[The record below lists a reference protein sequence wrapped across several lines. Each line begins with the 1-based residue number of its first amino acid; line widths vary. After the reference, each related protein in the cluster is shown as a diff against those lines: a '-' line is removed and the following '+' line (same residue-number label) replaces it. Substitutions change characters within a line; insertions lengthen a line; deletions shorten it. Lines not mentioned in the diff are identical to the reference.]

1 MKALVVADSDTVI
14 EHVGT
19 VLKTAGYDI
28 ITYRTLL
35 KAFDNF
41 EEIAPHLI
49 IISTEAYPRHWK
61 TLAQYATMPLG
72 AYRPQVILYTGGA
85 LDEEEQKK
93 AEALRVRGCFSTID
107 VKGLDELR
115 RILAEKDDIFSG
127 SLNDP
132 VSAVKPIEIPDDFA
146 EAHAHNEQMLVEF
159 VEEEVSR
166 PGESLEKIGQQI
178 ETEVVRAASPL
189 EAAAATEDDEEDVE
203 EPEELAEAA
212 DEPPQSAGIS
222 IEDILRQNQSFN
234 RFAEIPVVKTEAEA
248 KHGDT
253 TYEFTDVKGRR
264 SDEAVSV
271 SLDELS
277 NLKHVGPETEPSTPA
292 DAATDDMQDI
302 LSQNQHSDGD
312 LSWLAGEHAD
322 EPELPSAD
330 AAFDDNSEPVGMSAS
345 EADDAMGTI
354 LVQNQF
360 SMKGQIDWLA
370 KENADEPEH
379 PEPELDDIAD
389 PTGSTVQEVAESM
402 DAILSQN
409 QFSMKHQIDWL
420 AKEHADEPD
429 LPPADADFDDN
440 AEPAGLSASE
450 CDANV
455 QDIVTQNQGAADGL
469 ATDKETVQSLVDKM
483 NGAQFPVCAI
493 VLTNPETGALISGT
507 VGNITGDQ
515 LEFTPDIPSL
525 AKNFKDGMVID
536 SASIQTDDGRAAVT
550 ATVVSAAEP
559 MIVAINRHGN

>member
-14 EHVGT
+14 EHVGS
-19 VLKTAGYDI
+19 VLKTAGYDT

-49 IISTEAYPRHWK
+49 VISTEAYPRHWK
-61 TLAQYATMPLG
+61 TLAQYATVPLG
-72 AYRPQVILYTGGA
+72 AYRPQVILYTGGT

-93 AEALRVRGCFSTID
+93 AEALHVRGCFSAID

-146 EAHAHNEQMLVEF
+146 EAHAHNEQMLEEF

-166 PGESLEKIGQQI
+166 PGESLEEIGQQI

-189 EAAAATEDDEEDVE
+189 EAVSATEDDEEDVE
-203 EPEELAEAA
+203 EPEELAETA

-248 KHGDT
+248 KRGEA
-253 TYEFTDVKGRR
+253 TYEFADVKGRR
-264 SDEAVSV
+264 YDEDVSV
-271 SLDELS
+271 ATDEMS
-277 NLKHVGPETEPSTPA
+277 DLKHVEPETAPPAST
-292 DAATDDMQDI
+292 DAATDDVQGI
-302 LSQNQHSDGD
+302 LSQNQRSDGD

-330 AAFDDNSEPVGMSAS
+330 ADFDDNSEPVG
-345 EADDAMGTI
+345 I
-354 LVQNQF
+354 
-360 SMKGQIDWLA
+360 
-370 KENADEPEH
+370 
-379 PEPELDDIAD
+379 
-389 PTGSTVQEVAESM
+389 
-402 DAILSQN
+402 
-409 QFSMKHQIDWL
+409 
-420 AKEHADEPD
+420 
-429 LPPADADFDDN
+429 
-440 AEPAGLSASE
+440 SASE

-455 QDIVTQNQGAADGL
+455 QDIVTQNQGVADGL
-469 ATDKETVQSLVDKM
+469 AADRETLQPLVDKM
-483 NGAQFPVCAI
+483 NGGRAPASAL
-493 VLTNPETGALISGT
+493 VLTNPETGVLISGL

-525 AKNFKDGMVID
+525 AKNLKGGMVID
-536 SASIQTDDGRAAVT
+536 SASIQTDGGIEAVT

-559 MIVAINRHGN
+559 MIVAISRHGN

>member
-14 EHVGT
+14 EHVGS

-49 IISTEAYPRHWK
+49 VISTEAYPRHWK
-61 TLAQYATMPLG
+61 TLAQYATVPLG
-72 AYRPQVILYTGGA
+72 AYKPQVILYTGGT

-93 AEALRVRGCFSTID
+93 AAALHIRGCFSAID

-146 EAHAHNEQMLVEF
+146 EAHAQDEQVLEEF

-166 PGESLEKIGQQI
+166 PGESLEEIGQQI

-189 EAAAATEDDEEDVE
+189 EAAAATEDDEEEVE
-203 EPEELAEAA
+203 EPEELA
-212 DEPPQSAGIS
+212 DEQPQSAGIS

-234 RFAEIPVVKTEAEA
+234 RFAEIPAVKTEAEA
-248 KHGDT
+248 KRGDT
-253 TYEFTDVKGRR
+253 TYEFADVKGRR
-264 SDEAVSV
+264 YDEAVSV
-271 SLDELS
+271 SSDEMS
-277 NLKHVGPETEPSTPA
+277 SLKHVEPETEHPALA
-292 DAATDDMQDI
+292 DAVTDDVQDVQEI
-302 LSQNQHSDGD
+302 LSQNQQTDGD

-322 EPELPSAD
+322 EPELPATD
-330 AAFDDNSEPVGMSAS
+330 AVFDDNSEPVGMSAS
-345 EADDAMGTI
+345 EADDAMGSI

-360 SMKGQIDWLA
+360 SMKRQIDWLA
-370 KENADEPEH
+370 KENADEPEL
-379 PEPELDDIAD
+379 P
-389 PTGSTVQEVAESM
+389 ST
-402 DAILSQN
+402 
-409 QFSMKHQIDWL
+409 
-420 AKEHADEPD
+420 
-429 LPPADADFDDN
+429 DADFDDN
-440 AEPAGLSASE
+440 TEPLGISASE

-455 QDIVTQNQGAADGL
+455 QDIVTQNQGIADGL
-469 ATDKETVQSLVDKM
+469 AADRESLQPLVDKM
-483 NGAQFPVCAI
+483 NGVRSPACGL
-493 VLTNPETGALISGT
+493 VLTNPETGVLISGL
-507 VGNITGDQ
+507 VRNITGDQ

-525 AKNFKDGMVID
+525 AKNFKDGMAID
-536 SASIQTDDGRAAVT
+536 SASIQTDGGIEAAT
-550 ATVVSAAEP
+550 ATVVSVAEP
-559 MIVAINRHGN
+559 MIVAITRHGN

>member
-49 IISTEAYPRHWK
+49 VISTEAYPRHWK
-61 TLAQYATMPLG
+61 TLAQYATVPLG
-72 AYRPQVILYTGGA
+72 AYKPQVILYTGGT

-93 AEALRVRGCFSTID
+93 AEALHIRGCFSAID

-146 EAHAHNEQMLVEF
+146 EAHAQDEQVLEEF

-166 PGESLEKIGQQI
+166 PGESLEEIGQQI

-189 EAAAATEDDEEDVE
+189 EAAAATEDDEKEVE
-203 EPEELAEAA
+203 EPEELA
-212 DEPPQSAGIS
+212 DEQPQSASIS

-234 RFAEIPVVKTEAEA
+234 RFAEIPTVKTEAEA
-248 KHGDT
+248 KRGDT
-253 TYEFTDVKGRR
+253 TYEFSDVKGRR
-264 SDEAVSV
+264 YDEAVSV
-271 SLDELS
+271 SPDEMS
-277 NLKHVGPETEPSTPA
+277 SLKHVEPETEHPALA
-292 DAATDDMQDI
+292 DAATDDVQDVQEI
-302 LSQNQHSDGD
+302 LSQNQQTDGD
-312 LSWLAGEHAD
+312 LSWLAGETAD
-322 EPELPSAD
+322 EPELPATD
-330 AAFDDNSEPVGMSAS
+330 AVFDDNSEPVGMSAS
-345 EADDAMGTI
+345 EADDAMGAI
-354 LVQNQF
+354 LV
-360 SMKGQIDWLA
+360 
-370 KENADEPEH
+370 
-379 PEPELDDIAD
+379 
-389 PTGSTVQEVAESM
+389 
-402 DAILSQN
+402 QN

-420 AKEHADEPD
+420 AKENADEPEPLEPVLD
-429 LPPADADFDDN
+429 DIADPTGNEAQKVAESMDTILAQNQTTDTTLDWLAAETADEPELPSAAADFDDN
-440 AEPAGLSASE
+440 TEPVGISASE

-455 QDIVTQNQGAADGL
+455 QDIVTQNQGIADGL
-469 ATDKETVQSLVDKM
+469 AADQESLQPLVDKM
-483 NGAQFPVCAI
+483 NGSRSPACGL
-493 VLTNPETGALISGT
+493 VLTNPETGVLISGL
-507 VGNITGDQ
+507 VRNITGDQ

-536 SASIQTDDGRAAVT
+536 SASMQTDGGIAAVT
-550 ATVVSAAEP
+550 AMVVSAAEP
-559 MIVAINRHGN
+559 MIVAISCHGN

>member
-14 EHVGT
+14 EHVSS
-19 VLKTAGYDI
+19 VLKTAGYDT

-49 IISTEAYPRHWK
+49 VISTEAYPRHWK
-61 TLAQYATMPLG
+61 TLAQYATVPLG
-72 AYRPQVILYTGGA
+72 AYRPQVILYTGGT

-93 AEALRVRGCFSTID
+93 AEALYVRGCFSAID

-132 VSAVKPIEIPDDFA
+132 VSAVKPVEIPDDFA
-146 EAHAHNEQMLVEF
+146 EAHAQDEQVLEEF
-159 VEEEVSR
+159 VEEEVAR
-166 PGESLEKIGQQI
+166 PGESLEEIGQQI

-203 EPEELAEAA
+203 EPEELA
-212 DEPPQSAGIS
+212 DEQPQSAGIS

-234 RFAEIPVVKTEAEA
+234 RFAEIPAVKTEAEA
-248 KHGDT
+248 KRGDT
-253 TYEFTDVKGRR
+253 TYEFADVKGRR
-264 SDEAVSV
+264 YDEAVSV
-271 SLDELS
+271 TPDELS
-277 NLKHVGPETEPSTPA
+277 DLKLVGPETDQPEPA
-292 DAATDDMQDI
+292 DAAADDVQDI
-302 LSQNQHSDGD
+302 LLQNQRSDGD

-322 EPELPSAD
+322 EPELPAAD
-330 AAFDDNSEPVGMSAS
+330 VAFDDNSEPVGMSAS

-360 SMKGQIDWLA
+360 SMK
-370 KENADEPEH
+370 
-379 PEPELDDIAD
+379 
-389 PTGSTVQEVAESM
+389 
-402 DAILSQN
+402 
-409 QFSMKHQIDWL
+409 HQIDWL
-420 AKEHADEPD
+420 AKETADEPE
-429 LPPADADFDDN
+429 LPSADADFDDN
-440 AEPAGLSASE
+440 SEPVGISASE

-455 QDIVTQNQGAADGL
+455 QDIVTQNQGGADGL
-469 ATDKETVQSLVDKM
+469 AADRETLQPLVDKM
-483 NGAQFPVCAI
+483 NGTRTPAAAL
-493 VLTNPETGALISGT
+493 VLTNPETGVLISGL

-515 LEFTPDIPSL
+515 LEFTPDIPNF

-536 SASIQTDDGRAAVT
+536 RASIQTDGGIAAVT

-559 MIVAINRHGN
+559 MIVAISRYGN

>member
-14 EHVGT
+14 EHVGS
-19 VLKTAGYDI
+19 VLKAAGYDI

-49 IISTEAYPRHWK
+49 VISTEAYPRHWK
-61 TLAQYATMPLG
+61 TLAQYATVPLG
-72 AYRPQVILYTGGA
+72 AYRPQIILYTGGA

-93 AEALRVRGCFSTID
+93 AEALHVRGCFSAID

-146 EAHAHNEQMLVEF
+146 EAHAHNEQMLEEF

-166 PGESLEKIGQQI
+166 PGESLEEIGQQI
-178 ETEVVRAASPL
+178 KTEVVRAASPL

-203 EPEELAEAA
+203 EPEELAETA

-234 RFAEIPVVKTEAEA
+234 RFAEIPAVKTEAEA
-248 KHGDT
+248 KRGEA
-253 TYEFTDVKGRR
+253 TYEFSDVKGRR
-264 SDEAVSV
+264 YDEAVSV
-271 SLDELS
+271 APDELS
-277 NLKHVGPETEPSTPA
+277 DLKHVEPETEPPVPT
-292 DAATDDMQDI
+292 DAATDDVQGI
-302 LSQNQHSDGD
+302 LSQNQRSDGD

-330 AAFDDNSEPVGMSAS
+330 ADFDDNSEPVGMSAS
-345 EADDAMGTI
+345 EADDAMGSI
-354 LVQNQF
+354 LV
-360 SMKGQIDWLA
+360 
-370 KENADEPEH
+370 
-379 PEPELDDIAD
+379 
-389 PTGSTVQEVAESM
+389 
-402 DAILSQN
+402 QN

-420 AKEHADEPD
+420 AKENADEPEHLEPD
-429 LPPADADFDDN
+429 LDDIADPTGNEAQKVAESLSEILTQNQTTDPALDWLAAETADEPELPSADANFDDN
-440 AEPAGLSASE
+440 SEPVGLSASE

-455 QDIVTQNQGAADGL
+455 QDIVTQNQGVADGL
-469 ATDKETVQSLVDKM
+469 AAERETLQPLVDKM
-483 NGAQFPVCAI
+483 NGRRAPAAAL
-493 VLTNPETGALISGT
+493 VLTNPETGVLISGL

-515 LEFTPDIPSL
+515 LEFMPDIPSL
-525 AKNFKDGMVID
+525 AKNLKDGMVID
-536 SASIQTDDGRAAVT
+536 RASIQTDGGIEAVT

-559 MIVAINRHGN
+559 MIVAISRHGN

>member
-14 EHVGT
+14 EHVGS

-49 IISTEAYPRHWK
+49 VISTEAYPRHWK
-61 TLAQYATMPLG
+61 TLAQYATVPLG
-72 AYRPQVILYTGGA
+72 AYKPQVILYTGGT

-93 AEALRVRGCFSTID
+93 AAALHIRGCFSAID

-146 EAHAHNEQMLVEF
+146 EAHAQDEQVLEEF

-166 PGESLEKIGQQI
+166 PGESLEEIGQQI

-203 EPEELAEAA
+203 EPEELA
-212 DEPPQSAGIS
+212 DEQPQSTGIS

-248 KHGDT
+248 KRGDT
-253 TYEFTDVKGRR
+253 TYEFVDVKGLRY
-264 SDEAVSV
+264 DEAVSV
-271 SLDELS
+271 SSDEMS
-277 NLKHVGPETEPSTPA
+277 SLKHVEPETEHPALA
-292 DAATDDMQDI
+292 DAATDDVQDVQEI
-302 LSQNQHSDGD
+302 LSQNQQTDGD

-322 EPELPSAD
+322 EPELLATD
-330 AAFDDNSEPVGMSAS
+330 AVFDDNSEPVGMSAS
-345 EADDAMGTI
+345 EADDAMGAI
-354 LVQNQF
+354 LV
-360 SMKGQIDWLA
+360 
-370 KENADEPEH
+370 
-379 PEPELDDIAD
+379 
-389 PTGSTVQEVAESM
+389 
-402 DAILSQN
+402 QN

-420 AKEHADEPD
+420 AMEIADEPEPLEPVLD
-429 LPPADADFDDN
+429 DIADPTGNEAQKVAESMDAILAQNQTTDTALDWLAEETADEPELPSVNADFDDN
-440 AEPAGLSASE
+440 TEPVGISASE

-455 QDIVTQNQGAADGL
+455 QDIVTQNQGIADGL
-469 ATDKETVQSLVDKM
+469 AADQESLQPLVDKM
-483 NGAQFPVCAI
+483 NGNCSPACGL
-493 VLTNPETGALISGT
+493 VLTNPETGVLISGL
-507 VGNITGDQ
+507 VRNITGDQ

-525 AKNFKDGMVID
+525 AKNFKDGMAID
-536 SASIQTDDGRAAVT
+536 SASIQTDGGIEAATV
-550 ATVVSAAEP
+550 TVVSAAEP
-559 MIVAINRHGN
+559 MIVAISCHGN